1 MVFSPFSPFSVVSG
15 VKREFLL
22 PRHKEISQ
30 NGEYKLIFAT
40 DALEALRSPR
50 WEDWVY
56 ESREGDGEGGNALR
70 WLGNGWSTTQTS
82 GDASWYIN
90 PDEIEVPYGKKP
102 EENPRFKARPWS
114 Y

>member
-1 MVFSPFSPFSVVSG
+1 MFGPNSAIGFGSLT
-15 VKREFLL
+15 K
-22 PRHKEISQ
+22 I
-30 NGEYKLIFAT
+30 
-40 DALEALRSPR
+40 LEAEADYIVKVIRKLQK
-50 WEDWVY
+50 EDWVY